1 VSQAHISG
9 SKGFVNG
16 GTENARPENAGSK
29 NAGPNARMEN
39 AELKM
44 QEHLGMWRTFQ
55 VRADTKVDK
64 FCASNTMLASHLH

>member
-55 VRADTKVDK
+55 VRADTNK